1 MRQPL
6 AAMMRIANALIQC
19 VTRTTSGWTF
29 THCACAASI
38 VASARR
44 LTPRWSEGTG
54 YTLQRL
60 PSIAFAKAQERCGK
74 SPPERN
80 HLEEF
85 SHLRRAHQPVR
96 LIGERQ
102 EPGPVLGRRP
112 RHHLRDAAVDEEL
125 RLAGIAEQFQS
136 ARARRRRD
144 RAEIDVAGDVLE
156 PRKEEGIGVRM
167 MAVMAHERSVL
178 ALRMVKL
185 LFREAVIDEK
195 RRALFQHARKR
206 AHEAPRR
213 QLNLGAKTLWKLER
227 ARRIERPARGEP
239 PGPVEAIASH
249 ADAAFLDPSALGANH
264 VHGHR
269 IQHLVAEH

>member
-125 RLAGIAEQFQS
+125 RLAGIAEQLQS

-156 PRKEEGIGVRM
+156 PRKEEGIGVRV
-167 MAVMAHERSVL
+167 MAVMAHERPVL

-206 AHEAPRR
+206 AHEASRC

-269 IQHLVAEH
+269 IQHLVA

>member
-29 THCACAASI
+29 THCARAASI

-74 SPPERN
+74 FSSERN
-80 HLEEF
+80 HLEELP
-85 SHLRRAHQPVR
+85 HLRRAHQPVR
-96 LIGERQ
+96 LIGERE
-102 EPGPVLGRRP
+102 EPGAVLGRSP
-112 RHHLRDAAVDEEL
+112 RHHVGDAAVDEEL
-125 RLAGIAEQFQS
+125 RLAGIAEQLQP

-156 PRKEEGIGVRM
+156 PRKEEGVGVRM
-167 MAVMAHERSVL
+167 MAVVAHE
-178 ALRMVKL
+178 
-185 LFREAVIDEK
+185 
-195 RRALFQHARKR
+195 
-206 AHEAPRR
+206 
-213 QLNLGAKTLWKLER
+213 
-227 ARRIERPARGEP
+227 
-239 PGPVEAIASH
+239 GPV
-249 ADAAFLDPSALGANH
+249 
-264 VHGHR
+264 
-269 IQHLVAEH
+269 